1 MNDLNAPTI
10 AGLKEGELDPSMLG
24 KYIDVTI
31 QRHEEWF
38 QKPLALHIVDE
49 AGKDIIAPQ
58 SLPTPKQNRPITHQV
73 ELDKFSTDPGKAFQA
88 YYTLDGQRSAAQAF
102 TLKLSFDRPS
112 SIDLSGKN
120 YIVLHLATNAALPPP
135 AGQVPEYAQATRAFP
150 GAAGYESSNPDIAL
164 VNDRGAVTALGNSWD
179 EPVTIRALDEGR
191 NLLGSYA
198 LEVKGVREFVLLSEP
213 GAVTLESARQTVEA
227 VNAEQ
232 PRTFTPFKLPDTLD
246 FEQLNRLYGGPP
258 QGLEGK
264 SLLGANAN
272 GQVAYYDL
280 ANGNISDNT
289 SAPGSVYAAGV
300 N

>member
-1 MNDLNAPTI
+1 MTDLNAPTI
-10 AGLKEGELDPSMLG
+10 AGLKEGELDPALLG
-24 KYIDVTI
+24 SSVEVTV
-31 QRHEEWF
+31 QRYEEWF
-38 QKPLALHIVDE
+38 QKPLILYIVDE
-49 AGKDIIAPQ
+49 AGKNVIAPQ
-58 SLPTPKQNRPITHQV
+58 LLPTPKQNRPITHQV
-73 ELDKFSTDPGKAFQA
+73 ELVNFGTEPAKTFRA
-88 YYTLDGQRSAAQAF
+88 YYTLDGVRSAAQAF
-102 TLKLSFDRPS
+102 TLKLSFDRPL

-135 AGQVPEYAQATRAFP
+135 VGQVPEYAQATRAFP

-164 VNDRGAVTALGNSWD
+164 VNDRGAVTALGNTWD

-198 LEVKGVREFVLLSEP
+198 LEVKGVREFFLLSEP
-213 GAVTLESARQTVEA
+213 GAVTLENARQTVEA

-232 PRTFTPFKLPDTLD
+232 PQAFTPFKLPDTLD
-246 FEQLNRLYGGPP
+246 FEQLNRVYGGPP

-280 ANGNISDNT
+280 ADGNISDN
-289 SAPGSVYAAGV
+289 SPAPDSVYAAGV